1 MKLLRLLT
9 LLLSAAVCSAA
20 IRGEV
25 EDSVDDFG
33 EEYEMD
39 EEQDNRELKKGG
51 RGGANN
57 YFYGKGGMGGKGGGG
72 KKGGYTPAASPVYTP
87 STSAGGCGTPTCGT
101 PTCGTP
107 GCGNVVTAPV
117 FYSGSGKGGGKSGK
131 KGGYGFGKGGNG
143 KSGKK
148 GGGLLGKGVGKG
160 GGFNP
165 APSPAGSPAGPPAG
179 PGTCGCDYDEV
190 TLEFVMLSPNATV
203 PVSVG
208 VPDTTIGSVF
218 IYNDALFDLNLT
230 ALPGT
235 FVAGLCTRTQLTQNV
250 GEDNTLVGG
259 GYCHFTFTVSD
270 GVTSVSFNAAGEVFD
285 VLGGTL
291 SVAGGT
297 GELVGVY
304 GEVEL
309 VPVYQETNQ
318 IDFFTEASVYVGTAS
333 LFVPLF

>member
-1 MKLLRLLT
+1 MSGRVVAEDQVV
-9 LLLSAAVCSAA
+9 SA
-20 IRGEV
+20 IRRL
-25 EDSVDDFG
+25 SNPLTK
-33 EEYEMD
+33 
-39 EEQDNRELKKGG
+39 QK
-51 RGGANN
+51 A
-57 YFYGKGGMGGKGGGG
+57 
-72 KKGGYTPAASPVYTP
+72 TQ
-87 STSAGGCGTPTCGT
+87 
-101 PTCGTP
+101 
-107 GCGNVVTAPV
+107 VTAPATIMTTNFLFQAFLV
-117 FYSGSGKGGGKSGK
+117 ATDCSLAASRPLRRSLAAPDNYCGLTWTDAAQCTSVVCPNGLDSECPPGETCYEGITSCSEATLSSSKASALSGFCNWGPDGTAETSVCEGGAEGGEWCNASESNCESGCSGRWCSSSGGGSLTP
-131 KGGYGFGKGGNG
+131 N
-143 KSGKK
+143 S
-148 GGGLLGKGVGKG
+148 
-160 GGFNP
+160 
-165 APSPAGSPAGPPAG
+165 
-179 PGTCGCDYDEV
+179 
-190 TLEFVMLSPNATV
+190 TLDFVMLSPDATV

-208 VPDTTIGSVF
+208 VPDTTIGTVF

-250 GEDNTLVGG
+250 GGDNTLVGG